1 MTKKSSLRLELG
13 RSLLFFGIAMIIVLG
28 IFQFF
33 LLEPMYEKNKIN
45 QIISNAKDA
54 EEDFIE
60 NDGDVSYLNS
70 DSSLFSKPSQNSDRL
85 NEDLIHKQL
94 DLNSCLAYVYHD
106 DTKTYALSSNAMGC
120 NFIHYDS
127 VKVMENIEGLNETK
141 KSNLEIFSN
150 DFMHHNSPHR
160 SILYTKMID
169 GYDHYYIVAL
179 SGISPI
185 DATIETLKSQLI
197 LISIILIV
205 SLIVL
210 TYTLYRRIARP
221 LQLITNAAK
230 ELPQGKYIEQAE
242 ANKYLE
248 AQELNHTL
256 SQAAEDIQKA
266 DRAKRDLIAN
276 VSHDLRT
283 PLTMITGYGEM
294 MLDIP
299 EEKTDE
305 NIRVVVDESKRLTN
319 LVNDLLDLSKLNDK
333 KIILNPSY
341 FDLTEMI
348 REQLM
353 KYDVYRTQKGFT
365 IDIYLAD
372 SVYVKADRSRIQQ
385 VLNNFISNA
394 IHYSG
399 ENKHI
404 IIREIISDKDVQV
417 QVQDYGK
424 GIREEDIPYI
434 WDRYYKVDKTHQ
446 RTDGGSGLGL
456 AIVKE
461 ILDLHHFRYGVTSKI
476 DEGSTF
482 YFSIP
487 IEKDLQ
493 SNNLGSNKG

>member
-1 MTKKSSLRLELG
+1 
-13 RSLLFFGIAMIIVLG
+13 
-28 IFQFF
+28 
-33 LLEPMYEKNKIN
+33 
-45 QIISNAKDA
+45 
-54 EEDFIE
+54 
-60 NDGDVSYLNS
+60 
-70 DSSLFSKPSQNSDRL
+70 
-85 NEDLIHKQL
+85 
-94 DLNSCLAYVYHD
+94 
-106 DTKTYALSSNAMGC
+106 
-120 NFIHYDS
+120 
-127 VKVMENIEGLNETK
+127 
-141 KSNLEIFSN
+141 
-150 DFMHHNSPHR
+150 
-160 SILYTKMID
+160 
-169 GYDHYYIVAL
+169 
-179 SGISPI
+179 
-185 DATIETLKSQLI
+185 
-197 LISIILIV
+197 
-205 SLIVL
+205 
-210 TYTLYRRIARP
+210 
-221 LQLITNAAK
+221 
-230 ELPQGKYIEQAE
+230 
-242 ANKYLE
+242 
-248 AQELNHTL
+248 
-256 SQAAEDIQKA
+256 
-266 DRAKRDLIAN
+266 
-276 VSHDLRT
+276 
-283 PLTMITGYGEM
+283 MITGYGEM

-404 IIREIISDKDVQV
+404 IIREIIPDKDVQV